1 MNSFRS
7 GPVKATTEAID
18 FAKCAGSA
26 SFSAASSVASRWVEC
41 ESRPVMEGDRKRQ
54 KMFAQN
60 RPPSPGSKG
69 TSDQPYNIYPN
80 PNKDKSKRERVRLEI
95 VQTAKNKY
103 RMRSISPGQ
112 QQLQQQQ
119 NTSASIYSMRGYSPS
134 KPRWKF

>member
-26 SFSAASSVASRWVEC
+26 SFSAASSVVSRWVEC
-41 ESRPVMEGDRKRQ
+41 EGRPVVEGDRKRQ

-80 PNKDKSKRERVRLEI
+80 PNKDKSKRENE
-95 VQTAKNKY
+95 
-103 RMRSISPGQ
+103 
-112 QQLQQQQ
+112 
-119 NTSASIYSMRGYSPS
+119 
-134 KPRWKF
+134 